1 MISLDVRLVLKSNSG
16 YPEVYSSAVSN
27 FLPDVG
33 TAVQVH
39 LFTGLSG
46 DAPDINFH

>member
-27 FLPDVG
+27 FLPDTG
-33 TAVQVH
+33 TGTLIHWTV
-39 LFTGLSG
+39 SG
-46 DAPDINFH
+46 DVPDINFH